1 MSLHPQKR
9 SHLYKELLLPHDAS
23 DQQLP
28 SGHGANLLPGQD
40 RGEFVLVILDLCL
53 IVNRNEKNRISR
65 GLQLLRHDVGSLL
78 YPGFVDE
85 HEGQEVVEAGVTLDL
100 EQLADGLVFRAKH
113 CHLHQTETHR
123 GQRGCLYQGL
133 ERACPKLGQK
143 TFIDLSSFLGH
154 PSLQQGRSGL
164 HQLGRHFLSPR
175 HQLLNSRGQAGLVP
189 GLHHQAVHV
198 PAGTFRRRLQS
209 VLGQ

>member
-1 MSLHPQKR
+1 M
-9 SHLYKELLLPHDAS
+9 PHDAS

-40 RGEFVLVILDLCL
+40 GGEFVLVILNLCL

-78 YPGFVDE
+78 HPGFVDE
-85 HEGQEVVEAGVTLDL
+85 HEGQEVVEAGVTLVL
-100 EQLADGLVFRAKH
+100 EQLADGLVFSAKH
-113 CHLHQTETHR
+113 CRLHQTETHQLQVR
-123 GQRGCLYQGL
+123 GQRGCLYQKL

-143 TFIDLSSFLGH
+143 TFLDLSSFLGQVGH
-154 PSLQQGRSGL
+154 LSLQQGRSGQ

-175 HQLLNSRGQAGLVP
+175 HQL
-189 GLHHQAVHV
+189 V
-198 PAGTFRRRLQS
+198 PAGTFRRRLQI